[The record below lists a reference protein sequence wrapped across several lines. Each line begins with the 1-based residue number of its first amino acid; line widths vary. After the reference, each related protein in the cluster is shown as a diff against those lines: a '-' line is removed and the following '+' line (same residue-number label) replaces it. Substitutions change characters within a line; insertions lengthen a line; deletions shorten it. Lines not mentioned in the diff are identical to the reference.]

1 MHTGRIHSL
10 ETFGT
15 LDGPGIRFVLFMQ
28 GCALQC
34 RYCHNPDSWDTAAGQ
49 PRTVEEVL
57 AEIEPY
63 VDYYKSSGGGIT
75 VTGGEPTLQAPFV
88 AELFREC
95 KRRWGLHTA
104 LDSSGFCD
112 PHHAEA
118 LLEATDLVLL
128 DLKYM
133 DSEGHRK
140 LTTQP
145 NERILTFACRLSRM
159 GIPMW
164 IRRVLVPGL
173 TDNAADLM
181 KLGRFISGLRTVEK
195 VEVLPYHRMGVF
207 KWQQLGRPYSLEG
220 YREPDAKEVDRAV
233 KWIEQ
238 GRREGAAE
246 QGRREGTAAEQGRR
260 SREVAEQGRQD
271 GTAAANGGMAETV
284 RGAAGPEDVG
294 SAGRPCKQSFDRRTA
309 PAPGQELRCAG
320 GSGV

>member
-15 LDGPGIRFVLFMQ
+15 VDGPGIRFVLFMQ

-34 RYCHNPDSWDTAAGQ
+34 RYCHNPDSWDMTGGKSF
-49 PRTVEEVL
+49 TVEEIL
-57 AEIEPY
+57 AEMEPY
-63 VDYYKSSGGGIT
+63 VDYYRSSGGGIT

-95 KRRWGLHTA
+95 KERWGLHTA

-118 LLEATDLVLL
+118 LLSVTDLVLL

-133 DSEGHRK
+133 DSEGHRQ

-145 NERILTFACRLSRM
+145 NERILNFARHLSQR

-173 TDNAADLM
+173 TDNAADLLA
-181 KLGRFISGLRTVEK
+181 LGRFISGLRKVER

-207 KWQQLGRPYSLEG
+207 KWQQLNRDYTLEG
-220 YREPDAKEVDRAV
+220 WREPTTNEVERAV

-238 GRREGAAE
+238 GRSAGAALHSR
-246 QGRREGTAAEQGRR
+246 QPRERAT
-260 SREVAEQGRQD
+260 
-271 GTAAANGGMAETV
+271 
-284 RGAAGPEDVG
+284 
-294 SAGRPCKQSFDRRTA
+294 
-309 PAPGQELRCAG
+309 
-320 GSGV
+320 